1 MSHIK
6 SEKAGASG
14 LPGRDYA
21 RIAVEEAFLPPE
33 LVNLYLKMLADGTA
47 DDPGFRSLWGFY
59 GGDTGARTTGV
70 LGRIQD
76 IDVQRIGDMDATG
89 IDIQILSLSCPGVQI
104 FDAPTGCSLARSCN
118 DLLSDAIRRHP
129 TRFAGLAA
137 IAPQDPAEAAR
148 ELARAVER
156 LGLRGAIIN
165 SHTHNEYLDE
175 ASSWEIFEAAESL
188 DVPIYLHPNTPS
200 RRLIGPLLDAGL
212 EGAIFGFGV
221 ETGMH
226 LLRLITSGVF
236 DRFPKLRIVV
246 GHLGEALPFW
256 LSRIDFMHHR
266 SVAGDRHPRLRR
278 LQRAPSEYL
287 LNNVY
292 YTTSGMAWEPAI
304 MFVHSVVGADRLMYA
319 MDYPYQYVPSEVAV
333 TDGLPLSAE
342 HLRMFYELNARRVF
356 KLGGPG

>member
-1 MSHIK
+1 M
-6 SEKAGASG
+6 E
-14 LPGRDYA
+14 LVRNYR

-33 LVNLYLKMLADGTA
+33 LAELYLRILGDGTI

-76 IDVQRIGDMDATG
+76 LDAQRIADMDATG
-89 IDIQILSLSCPGVQI
+89 IDLQILSLTCPGVQI
-104 FDAPTGCSLARSCN
+104 FDAATACALARSSN
-118 DLLSDAIRRHP
+118 DLLAEAIRRHP

-148 ELARAVER
+148 ELARGVQR
-156 LGLRGAIIN
+156 LGLKGAIIN
-165 SHTHNEYLDE
+165 SHTRDQYLDDE
-175 ASSWEIFEAAESL
+175 RTWEIFEAAESL

-221 ETGMH
+221 ETGLH

-236 DRFPKLRIVV
+236 DRFPKLRVVV

-256 LSRIDFMHHR
+256 LFRIDFMHSR
-266 SVAGDRHPRLRR
+266 AVAGNRHPRLRQ

-287 LNNVY
+287 RSNVY
-292 YTTSGMAWEPAI
+292 YTTSGMAWEQAI
-304 MFVHSVVGADRLMYA
+304 MFVHSVVGPDRLMYA
-319 MDYPYQYVPSEVAV
+319 MDYPYQFVPAEVAV

-342 HLRMFYELNARRVF
+342 HLRMFYELNAQRVF
-356 KLGGPG
+356 KLDESPQRL